1 MSDAPERIWAWTW
14 NLPYLSRS
22 QFKPHWDAFMCP
34 SDQSAT
40 EYVRADIVAD
50 LLKSLKAV
58 VAIAD
63 RDTDEF
69 NAARAAISAY
79 EAPK

>member
-1 MSDAPERIWAWTW
+1 
-14 NLPYLSRS
+14 
-22 QFKPHWDAFMCP
+22 MCP